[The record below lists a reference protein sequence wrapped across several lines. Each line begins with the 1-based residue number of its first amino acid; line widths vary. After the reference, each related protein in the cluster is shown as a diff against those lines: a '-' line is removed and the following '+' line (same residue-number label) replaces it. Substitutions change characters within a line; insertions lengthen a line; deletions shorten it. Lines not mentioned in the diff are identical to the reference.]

1 MRKLFFPLLL
11 LAGLCSEALATDL
24 RCQGDLMT
32 PGTSMLKV
40 RRKCGDPLWEDHVG
54 EIRVSSREGEERYLY
69 ITEMTY
75 KSGSGYFV
83 LTFEGSEL
91 KRTEYVPN

>member
-11 LAGLCSEALATDL
+11 LAAFGGEALATDL

-32 PGTSMLKV
+32 PGTSMIKV
-40 RRKCGDPLWEDHVG
+40 RSKCGEPQWADHVG
-54 EIRVSSREGEERYLY
+54 EIRVSSREGEERTLY
-69 ITEMTY
+69 ITEMMY
-75 KSGSGYFV
+75 QSGTGYFV

-91 KRTEYVPN
+91 KKTEYFQN